1 MPKAHLQ
8 EEGDDF
14 MRIVITGGGTGGH
27 LYPGISI
34 ASGLRER
41 QIAVLFVGNINGIE
55 AKVVPQEGFEF
66 KGIVVCGWNRTLL
79 GIFRVAWK
87 LIGAFFASC
96 KYLLK
101 FKPAVILGT
110 GGYVCVPVIIA
121 GRALGIRCILHEQN
135 AIPGLA
141 VRMLSGIVNKIA
153 VSMPES
159 SKYLPRKKVV
169 VTGNPVRKGIG
180 QVEKQQACQKFGLS
194 TDKTTMLVFGGSK
207 GAKSINMA
215 VMEALNKGSLSLE
228 DLQIIWITGST
239 DYSMVCQ
246 NIHGKGYRIFEYLN
260 DMDYAYGAADLVVCR
275 SGATTVA
282 EVIACRVPTIMVPYP
297 YATDNHQEKNARVL
311 EQCGAARVVLDAE
324 LPQGRLAEVMVEL
337 LYDVKKLDRMRQ
349 GYEGFDMDPY
359 GAVDRVMEVI
369 GGDGEEGRE
378 GRKVGKEE

>member
-1 MPKAHLQ
+1 
-8 EEGDDF
+8 

-27 LYPGISI
+27 LYPGVSI
-34 ASGLRER
+34 AYGLRER
-41 QIAVLFVGNINGIE
+41 QIEVLFVGNINGIE

-66 KGIVVCGWNRTLL
+66 KGIDICGWNRTLP

-87 LIGAFFASC
+87 LLGAFWTSC

-101 FKPAVILGT
+101 FKPDAILGT
-110 GGYVCVPVIIA
+110 GGYVCVPVILA
-121 GRALGIRCILHEQN
+121 GRALGIRCVLHEQN

-141 VRMLSGIVNKIA
+141 VRMLSKIVDKIA

-159 SKYLPRKKVV
+159 SKYLPREKVV

-180 QVEKQQACQKFGLS
+180 QVEKQQAIKRFGLS
-194 TDKTTMLVFGGSK
+194 SKQITVLVFGGSK

-215 VMEALNKGSLSLE
+215 VMQALIKGIFKK
-228 DLQIIWITGST
+228 LQLIWITGQD
-239 DYSMVCQ
+239 DYPCVK
-246 NIHGKGYRIFEYLN
+246 NIQAYTTNCRIFEYLN

-282 EVIACRVPTIMVPYP
+282 EVIACRVPAIMVPYP

-324 LPQGRLAEVMVEL
+324 LPHGRLAEVMVEL

-349 GYEGFDMDPY
+349 GYKGFDMDPY
-359 GAVDRVMEVI
+359 GAVDRVMKIVSS
-369 GGDGEEGRE
+369 R
-378 GRKVGKEE
+378 